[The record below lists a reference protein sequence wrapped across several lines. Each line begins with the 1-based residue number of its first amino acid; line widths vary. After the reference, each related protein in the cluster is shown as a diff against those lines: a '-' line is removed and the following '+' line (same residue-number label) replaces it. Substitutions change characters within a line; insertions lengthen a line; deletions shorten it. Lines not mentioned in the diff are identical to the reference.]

1 MGYVQCKKKKKK
13 VKNQEKNPYFP
24 LDLNLEKN
32 KENILYPK
40 MIFGS
45 ECFRKNLKKI
55 GGIFFFNFQCIGIY
69 HIAH

>member
-1 MGYVQCKKKKKK
+1 MGYVQCKKKKKS
-13 VKNQEKNPYFP
+13 EKPRKKPIFP

>member
-1 MGYVQCKKKKKK
+1 MQKKKSEKQIKK
-13 VKNQEKNPYFP
+13 PSFH

-45 ECFRKNLKKI
+45 DCFRKNLKKI

>member
-1 MGYVQCKKKKKK
+1 M
-13 VKNQEKNPYFP
+13 
-24 LDLNLEKN
+24 DLNLEKN

-45 ECFRKNLKKI
+45 DCFRKNLKKI